1 MPTPAA
7 TILNTT
13 ATGDAV
19 TGPGCPLNLVN
30 GLPVAC
36 MGDTVAGPV
45 CTGAITVSTAVY
57 APREGTPHGQHRLG
71 CLRSQSGDR
80 RAGRDG
86 PGCLSEY
93 QQDCLSRARRRP
105 WN

>member
-45 CTGAITVSTAVY
+45 CTGAITVSTAV
-57 APREGTPHGQHRLG
+57 TRLVK
-71 CLRSQSGDR
+71 
-80 RAGRDG
+80 
-86 PGCLSEY
+86 
-93 QQDCLSRARRRP
+93 
-105 WN
+105 

>member
-36 MGDTVAGPV
+36 MG
-45 CTGAITVSTAVY
+45 AVGR
-57 APREGTPHGQHRLG
+57 ASCRERV
-71 CLRSQSGDR
+71 
-80 RAGRDG
+80 
-86 PGCLSEY
+86 
-93 QQDCLSRARRRP
+93 
-105 WN
+105 

>member
-36 MGDTVAGPV
+36 MGDTVAAR
-45 CTGAITVSTAVY
+45 C
-57 APREGTPHGQHRLG
+57 APGQ
-71 CLRSQSGDR
+71 
-80 RAGRDG
+80 
-86 PGCLSEY
+86 
-93 QQDCLSRARRRP
+93 
-105 WN
+105 